1 MRPRGTLGLMFA
13 ADRIQDLIRRL
24 RDDVAAVVRAE
35 IELAKTEVTEK
46 VRTQGKAAALIAVA
60 AAFALLALLAFEA
73 GAIAGLA
80 TAVPLW
86 ASALIVGAVLL
97 LIAALLAWLGIR
109 ASRKAGM
116 PTPDAA
122 IIEAKATVDELK
134 EEAHIRERRDG
145 TQASRGAGRARAA
158 DGHGQRAGNRRS
170 GRQAAGARA
179 GAGGRA
185 VRGRRCWPDHAA
197 IGHAPQALAP
207 PPWRSRLT

>member
-13 ADRIQDLIRRL
+13 ADRFQDLIRRL
-24 RDDVAAVVRAE
+24 RDDFAAVVHAE

-46 VRTQGKAAALIAVA
+46 ARTHAKAGALIAVA
-60 AAFALLALLAFEA
+60 AAFAMLALLAFEA

-122 IIEAKATVDELK
+122 IIEARATVDELK
-134 EEAHIRERRDG
+134 EEAHI
-145 TQASRGAGRARAA
+145 
-158 DGHGQRAGNRRS
+158 
-170 GRQAAGARA
+170 
-179 GAGGRA
+179 
-185 VRGRRCWPDHAA
+185 P
-197 IGHAPQALAP
+197 
-207 PPWRSRLT
+207 